1 MLKTAY
7 IHGQIDALERFGVD
21 PLEAQALLKTAAGG
35 GALGSPAVPD
45 VAPGF
50 LSDQIA
56 GRPSKPAASAVPRR
70 GRSPAY
76 PDVAPGY
83 LTEQIIRGQGLGPE
97 AALAT
102 ARASAPG
109 PHAITPSAPAPA
121 VAVPPLRPEPVVH
134 PSLRPTSPAAG
145 IPAAQG
151 DLVEQL
157 VKAESGKVPP
167 GPKAPGAWFS
177 KLRNSKVPLVGGL
190 GLGTAIGAGLLIH
203 GMRNPEMEVT
213 PSAPIAPLLP

>member
-7 IHGQIDALERFGVD
+7 IHGQINALERFGVD

-45 VAPGF
+45 VAPG
-50 LSDQIA
+50 
-56 GRPSKPAASAVPRR
+56 
-70 GRSPAY
+70 
-76 PDVAPGY
+76 Y
-83 LTEQIIRGQGLGPE
+83 LTEQI
-97 AALAT
+97 
-102 ARASAPG
+102 ARARGASAAAPAAT
-109 PHAITPSAPAPA
+109 PAVITPSAPAGAAHVPPSVP
-121 VAVPPLRPEPVVH
+121 VAVPAP
-134 PSLRPTSPAAG
+134 SPAAG

-157 VKAESGKVPP
+157 AKAESGKVPP

-213 PSAPIAPLLP
+213 PSAPIAPLMP

>member
-7 IHGQIDALERFGVD
+7 IHGQINALERFGVD

-56 GRPSKPAASAVPRR
+56 GRPSKPAAAAATAPRR
-70 GRSPAY
+70 GGSPAY

-83 LTEQIIRGQGLGPE
+83 LTEQI
-97 AALAT
+97 
-102 ARASAPG
+102 ARARGASAAAPAAG
-109 PHAITPSAPAPA
+109 PAVITPSAPAVAAHVPPSVP
-121 VAVPPLRPEPVVH
+121 VAVPAP
-134 PSLRPTSPAAG
+134 SPAAG